1 MVDGNEDMQQGQ
13 LAQSLT
19 GRNLREVIIEKHGR
33 QATVI
38 LNLSETPIDGI
49 WCSSNLL
56 VSAAG
61 YLTLEDLIPHTN
73 HRGLFIDLF
82 FEMAFGTNMPRILCP
97 SMR

>member
-56 VSAAG
+56 VSAVG
-61 YLTLEDLIPHTN
+61 YLPFEDLIPHTN
-73 HRGLFIDLF
+73 HRGLFIDLSF
-82 FEMAFGTNMPRILCP
+82 VMAFGNNMPRILCP
-97 SMR
+97 SMC